1 MAGREPRRHG
11 AARHGA
17 GAGAARRRSP
27 GRPVR
32 RGGHGGGA
40 RRLGDGRGL
49 PPGARRE
56 RTPGHLR
63 PVPAWPLHQAEVQ
76 ALRRPEEEEKGE
88 EEVAEGGRRMAGP
101 GQAGDRRRRL
111 AGALRRRALRLPLR
125 DLRLRRPHPL
135 SMTAVSIAP
144 RE

>member
-32 RGGHGGGA
+32 RGGHGGGGGA

-88 EEVAEGGRRMAGP
+88 GEVAEGPAN
-101 GQAGDRRRRL
+101 GQPRTGWGSSPTPRRRS
-111 AGALRRRALRLPLR
+111 A
-125 DLRLRRPHPL
+125 
-135 SMTAVSIAP
+135 AP
-144 RE
+144 